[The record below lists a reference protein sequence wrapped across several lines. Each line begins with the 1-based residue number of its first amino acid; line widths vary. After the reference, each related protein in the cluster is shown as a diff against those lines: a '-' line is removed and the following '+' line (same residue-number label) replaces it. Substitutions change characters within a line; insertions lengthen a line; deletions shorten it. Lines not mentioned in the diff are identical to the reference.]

1 MTIESLIYK
10 IVYFYFECKG
20 WCQQREYLQSTLSAL
35 LCYLVHNMRK
45 ENIQYLFIVNEC
57 EIYRKI

>member
-1 MTIESLIYK
+1 MNYYTKLYTL
-10 IVYFYFECKG
+10 ECKDS
-20 WCQQREYLQSTLSAL
+20 CQQREYLQSTLSAL